1 MSTEGHE
8 VDDAPDDDDDAG
20 WGGGDASFNA
30 AVAAV
35 SGAREGEATEP
46 APAETPATDAAP
58 AETPA
63 PAAAPEAEKPKEESE
78 EDGPGWERLRQFEA
92 RLREE
97 KRRFDEQKRQDREA
111 KSSSHGEL
119 TKLLERAKLGD
130 VLAQLD
136 LERRGFFDYTAIT
149 RHKLGEKK
157 DPVAPVRGE
166 VEELR
171 ARLERFEEERASQAA
186 AREREERLS
195 IVEQAAR
202 DRPERF
208 ALALDAIE
216 TNKHTVME
224 AIELAMSQR
233 PDLSYGQALT
243 NLETYLR
250 AEHDRRAARLARLT
264 QVGQDVPAP
273 GVTLGQP
280 QDETGSQ
287 AAGVRGITNQ
297 MSAER
302 GSPRHGE
309 PKSQYDLDREEDDLL
324 AQAARLVGRRA

>member
-1 MSTEGHE
+1 MLRNSIVFGALLA
-8 VDDAPDDDDDAG
+8 V
-20 WGGGDASFNA
+20 GGLPASA
-30 AVAAV
+30 AVTYFGPTPYAQRSDSPFAQPIADGLK
-35 SGAREGEATEP
+35 SGLLDATTDFSRATECDALILCVP
-46 APAETPATDAAP
+46 TPLSDHHEPDLSYVLDTLEVLLP
-58 AETPA
+58 YLR
-63 PAAAPEAEKPKEESE
+63 KNQVISLESTTY
-78 EDGPGWERLRQFEA
+78 PGTTE
-92 RLREE
+92 
-97 KRRFDEQKRQDREA
+97 
-111 KSSSHGEL
+111 
-119 TKLLERAKLGD
+119 
-130 VLAQLD
+130 
-136 LERRGFFDYTAIT
+136 
-149 RHKLGEKK
+149 
-157 DPVAPVRGE
+157 
-166 VEELR
+166 EELR
-171 ARLERFEEERASQAA
+171 ARIERFEEERASQAA